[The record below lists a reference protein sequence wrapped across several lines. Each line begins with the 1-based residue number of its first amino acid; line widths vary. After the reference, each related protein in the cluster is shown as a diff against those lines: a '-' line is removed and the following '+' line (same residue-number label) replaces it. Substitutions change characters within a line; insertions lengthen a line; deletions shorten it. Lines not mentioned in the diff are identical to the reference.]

1 MDNDVFQIRR
11 SMRDAIFVQLE
22 KRNPLP
28 NDDASKGKH
37 LDAAK
42 RLEEGLF
49 KMAMTKEEYLNPST
63 LESRLT
69 SLIKGRQLNKYKH
82 QHADSS
88 TLGTTITPTPGVSA
102 EPTMQDNENRDQC
115 ETEIAENLKSVS
127 LEP

>member
-1 MDNDVFQIRR
+1 
-11 SMRDAIFVQLE
+11 
-22 KRNPLP
+22 
-28 NDDASKGKH
+28 
-37 LDAAK
+37 
-42 RLEEGLF
+42 
-49 KMAMTKEEYLNPST
+49 MAMTKEEYLNPST

-102 EPTMQDNENRDQC
+102 EPTMDNENRDQC